1 MRIAYLDCFS
11 GMSGDMFLGALIDAG
26 VSAELLE
33 KTVAA
38 LEVGARLEISRVNR
52 GGITATK
59 VDVLIQGAK
68 DLPRDEFRAGE
79 EHAQGADQHGHEHT
93 PGRGHTNRKAHIQRD
108 EHDPVASR
116 TDVSPPQGHGHRHSP
131 GRGLKEIKTIIH
143 RAALTDRVRTTAVSI
158 FEVLGAAE
166 ARIHGVDIE
175 SVHFHE
181 VGAADAIVDIV
192 GAAVG
197 IDALAVE
204 EMICSPLNVGGGMVE
219 CAHGV
224 FPVPAPATVDL
235 LRGVPVYSSG
245 IRTELLTPTGA
256 AIVKALASRF
266 GSFPGMKIE
275 KTGHGAGGRDFPD
288 WPNVVRLTVGEAWT
302 AESTSREPTGR
313 VSMHATCEAI
323 TVIEANLDDLNPQ
336 VFGYVMDRLLE
347 EGALD
352 AFGMPVQMKKNRP
365 GMLLSVLCRPQDA
378 DQLTRLIFTETT
390 TLGVRRRDEQRQ
402 TLGRTW
408 VTVRTRWGEVR
419 MKVASMNGAVSNY
432 VPEYEDCRRIATEQR
447 VPLKKVMQEATQAYL
462 LLGDP
467 GKTHKHEG
475 P

>member
-26 VSAELLE
+26 VSSELLE

-38 LEVGARLEISRVNR
+38 LDVGARLEISKVNR
-52 GGITATK
+52 GGIAATK
-59 VDVLIQGAK
+59 VDVLVHGAK
-68 DLPRDEFRAGE
+68 DLLRDEFRAGE
-79 EHAQGADQHGHEHT
+79 EHPRAADPHGHQHT
-93 PGRGHTNRKAHIQRD
+93 QAGGHTHRKAHMQRD
-108 EHDPVASR
+108 AGDPVASR
-116 TDVSPPQGHGHRHSP
+116 TGASAPHGHSHNHSL

-143 RAALTDRVRTTAVSI
+143 QATLTDRARRTAVSI

-166 ARIHGVDIE
+166 AGIHGVDIE
-175 SVHFHE
+175 SIQFHE

-197 IDALAVE
+197 IDALGVD
-204 EMICSPLNVGGGMVE
+204 EMVCSPLNVGGGMVE

-224 FPVPAPATVDL
+224 FPVPAPATVEL

-245 IRTELLTPTGA
+245 IQTELLTPTGA
-256 AIVKALASRF
+256 AIVKTLASRF
-266 GSFPGMKIE
+266 GAFPGMKME

-288 WPNVVRLTVGEAWT
+288 WPNLVRLTVGEAWT
-302 AESTSREPTGR
+302 AECSSQEPAGR
-313 VSMHATCEAI
+313 VSMPATSEAI

-336 VFGYVMDRLLE
+336 VFGYVMARLLE
-347 EGALD
+347 AGALD

-390 TLGVRRRDEQRQ
+390 TLGVRRRNEQRQ

-408 VTVRTRWGEVR
+408 VTVRTPWGEVR
-419 MKVASMNGAVSNY
+419 MKVASLNGAVTNY
-432 VPEYEDCRRIATEQR
+432 VPEYEDCRRIAAERR
-447 VPLKKVMQEATQAYL
+447 VPLKKVMQEATHAY

-467 GKTHKHEG
+467 GKTDKHEE